1 MNPMKITLLG
11 TGDSTGTPI
20 IGCHCKTCED
30 ARKKGWERK
39 RFSVMIQNEGK
50 TLLID
55 TSPDMRRQL
64 LDCNVDRVDAV
75 IWTHCHFDHFG
86 GFGNFYRVQSDVKV
100 YTTPEIHDD
109 IGKFMSFM
117 EYKPIEVECYK
128 PFKLLGMDITLFE
141 VNHPPVKAIGVK
153 IEWKGYKVV
162 ISGDTNA
169 DIHQKSLQEI
179 MNPDLFIVEALAPK
193 GKFKKHM
200 NAEEA
205 LSLAKKINA
214 KRVVLTH
221 VGHFFP
227 PHDVA
232 RKYYPIGYD
241 YQSFEFRDMKLVSFL
256 NND

>member
-1 MNPMKITLLG
+1 MRVTLLG

-30 ARKKGWERK
+30 ARRKGWERK

-100 YTTPEIHDD
+100 YTTPKIHED

-117 EYKPIEVECYK
+117 EYRPIEVECYE
-128 PFKLLGMDITLFE
+128 PFEIVGLKVTLFD
-141 VNHPPVKAIGVK
+141 VNHPPVDAVGVK
-153 IEWKGYKVV
+153 VEWDGYKVV

-169 DIHQKSLQEI
+169 DIPKRSLEE
-179 MNPDLFIVEALAPK
+179 MEEPDLFIVEALAPR
-193 GKFKKHM
+193 GRFKKHM

-205 LSLAKKINA
+205 LSLAKKLRA
-214 KRVVLTH
+214 RKTVLTH

-227 PHDVA
+227 PHEVA
-232 RKYYPIGYD
+232 VKRWPIGHD
-241 YQSFEFRDMKLVSFL
+241 YQTFEFREVKLTKFFER
-256 NND
+256 